1 MEMTVVNNSI
11 TTLAQAAQY
20 LIHAGAVDMNTM
32 QVEGKQL
39 LDVCGYSYIDSQG
52 KNKSKFVIERQIKK
66 HSLIKDKD
74 YTVHNDV
81 HQGFSI
87 GYQFT
92 LNAANHILLAAMTD
106 KGKAAR
112 QDAIDMRVA
121 QQSIISLP
129 NFANPA
135 EAARAW
141 ANEFEQKQIVEQRLV
156 EAVRTKAY
164 ISDKKTATAMATASV
179 LSRKV
184 KKLESQINQKNEHIS
199 LLASGLADSAFCPKR
214 GKLTKTYVI
223 LKQISKEI
231 GVKVVDLPD
240 PRYGKVN
247 GYHVDA
253 IAKFKSTYLCK

>member
-11 TTLAQAAQY
+11 KTLAQAAQY
-20 LIHAGAVDMNTM
+20 LIHAGAVDMDTM

-39 LDVCGYSYIDSQG
+39 LDVCGLSHTA
-52 KNKSKFVIERQIKK
+52 KNWGSVCERQIVK
-66 HSLIKDKD
+66 HNLIDNID
-74 YTVHNDV
+74 YTSHTDV
-81 HQGFSI
+81 GRSRSLT
-87 GYQFT
+87 FT

-112 QDAIDMRVA
+112 QDAIDMKVA
-121 QQSIISLP
+121 QQSIIFLP

-141 ANEFEQKQIVEQRLV
+141 ANEFEQKQIAEQRLV

-253 IAKFKSTYLCK
+253 IVKFKSTYLCK